1 MVLFFVPPDGGVG
14 LFVFLL
20 IRPATLLLTM
30 NAKHIKNPET
40 KTKHFCYYLSNKLCT
55 INDQSLTVNRFKSK
69 ARSHSLFNYHSLHKI

>member
-40 KTKHFCYYLSNKLCT
+40 KTKYFGYYLSNKL
-55 INDQSLTVNRFKSK
+55 F
-69 ARSHSLFNYHSLHKI
+69 HY